1 MKLSAEQIAF
11 YNENGYLLIENF
23 FSTEEVAKLYAEL
36 PNTIEENSPRVVL
49 EETGAIRSVFAP
61 HFVNNTYERLGRLE
75 RLIVPAEQLI
85 GSKIYLHQYKI
96 NTKKALKGDWWEWH
110 QDFPYWHIDDAIM
123 EPNLVSVMLYLQDTD
138 ALNGALLVIPGS
150 HKLGI
155 VKFAEKNLGE
165 ISKKIEHNDFYKHK
179 EYLSSLGADLKF
191 TIDHSLLK
199 EQAAKNGIVAAS
211 GKKGAVLFFHG
222 NIFHASN
229 NNLTPFDRDAVLI
242 TYNSIN
248 NIPGQVQN
256 PRPGFLAGK
265 DYDPI
270 EKVEKIF
277 L

>member
-23 FSTEEVAKLYAEL
+23 FSNEEVAKLYAEL
-36 PNTIEENSPRVVL
+36 PNTIEENSPRIVL
-49 EETGAIRSVFAP
+49 EENGAIRSVFAP

-85 GSKIYLHQYKI
+85 GSKVYLHQYKI

-123 EPNLVSVMLYLQDTD
+123 EPQLVSVMLYLQDTD

-155 VKFAEKNLGE
+155 VQFAEKDLGE
-165 ISKKIEHNDFYKHK
+165 MSKKIENNDVYKHK
-179 EYLSSLGADLKF
+179 EYLSSLGSDLKF
-191 TIDHSLLK
+191 TVDHNLLK
-199 EQAAKNGIVAAS
+199 EQVSKNGIVAAS

-270 EKVEKIF
+270 EKVEKAF